1 VKIRNRLYP
10 FGLLLVT
17 FLSVHCA
24 DAQDNAV
31 KRSSD
36 STRQNDASVIDIDQ
50 TRQNAITRAVGK
62 VSPAVVGINVTQ
74 ILRYEERS
82 PFDQDPFW
90 GWFFQPREAEQKVQS
105 LGSGFIIS
113 AEGDIVTNA
122 HVVAGAAEIIVT
134 TTDGKQ
140 YKAKIVGMDETFDVA
155 LLKISAE
162 KLPFIRLGDSDD
174 VIIGEWVIALG
185 NPFGLFDV
193 NSKPTVTVGVVSAK
207 GMSFKGSRSIEGKY
221 YADMIQTDAAINGG
235 NSGGPLVNGLGE
247 CIGMNAFIISGSEQK
262 TSIGI
267 GFAIPINRIKKVL
280 PLIRKVGVV
289 DRSFKVG
296 MKVENLN
303 WMAARMLHIRPDD
316 GVIVSSIEQGGPAA
330 RAGVETGDV
339 IVLVDEYR
347 VPSVSQ
353 FLGYV
358 NGLDVTESHHLK
370 LKIYRDGKLID
381 RVLNLIETVKE

>member
-1 VKIRNRLYP
+1 MRNIRYC
-10 FGLLLVT
+10 FIGLALLT
-17 FLSVHCA
+17 ILAVHCA
-24 DAQDNAV
+24 DAQDNGS
-31 KRSSD
+31 KRVPPSVQ
-36 STRQNDASVIDIDQ
+36 QNDVRNAGINQS
-50 TRQNAITRAVGK
+50 RQNAITQAVAR

-74 ILRYEERS
+74 ILRYVERS
-82 PFDQDPFW
+82 PFDEDPFW
-90 GWFFQPREAEQKVQS
+90 HQFFQPREAEQKVQS

-122 HVVAGAAEIIVT
+122 HVVSGAAEIIVT

-140 YKAKIVGMDETFDVA
+140 YKAKTVGMDETFDVA
-155 LLKISAE
+155 LLKISADG
-162 KLPFIRLGDSDD
+162 LPFIRLGDSDD

-235 NSGGPLVNGLGE
+235 NSGGPLVNSLGD
-247 CIGMNAFIISGSEQK
+247 CIGINTFIISGSEQK
-262 TSIGI
+262 TSVGI
-267 GFAIPINRIKKVL
+267 GFAIPINRVKKVL

-289 DRSFKVG
+289 DRSFKLG

-316 GVIVSSIEQGGPAA
+316 GVIVSSIDQGSPAE
-330 RAGVETGDV
+330 RGGVEVGDV
-339 IVLVDEYR
+339 VVLADEYR
-347 VPSVSQ
+347 IPSVSQ
-353 FLGYV
+353 FLEYI
-358 NGLDVTESHHLK
+358 NGLDVTENHHLK
-370 LKIYRDGKLID
+370 LKLYRDGKLID
-381 RVLNLIETVKE
+381 RTLNLVGAVGD

>member
-1 VKIRNRLYP
+1 MFRKWHSCI
-10 FGLLLVT
+10 GLLLVA
-17 FLSVHCA
+17 FLAVHCA
-24 DAQDNAV
+24 DAQDNSV
-31 KRSSD
+31 KRSS
-36 STRQNDASVIDIDQ
+36 SQQPNNAVIDDIGSS
-50 TRQNAITRAVGK
+50 RQNAITRAVAK

-74 ILRYEERS
+74 ILRYSERT
-82 PFDQDPFW
+82 PFDEDPFW

-140 YKAKIVGMDETFDVA
+140 YKAKTVGMDETFDVA
-155 LLKISAE
+155 LLKISAD

-207 GMSFKGSRSIEGKY
+207 GMSFKGNRSIEGKY

-267 GFAIPINRIKKVL
+267 GFAIPVNRVKKVL

-303 WMAARMLHIRPDD
+303 WMAARMLRIRPDD
-316 GVIVSSIEQGGPAA
+316 GVIVSSIEQGGPADK
-330 RAGVETGDV
+330 AGVETGDV
-339 IVLVDEYR
+339 VVLVDDYR

-353 FLGYV
+353 FLGYL
-358 NGLDVTESHHLK
+358 NGLDVTESHHIKLK
-370 LKIYRDGKLID
+370 LYRDGKLID
-381 RVLNLIETVKE
+381 RTLNLVGTVGE